1 LFDSSSTRA
10 WAAGQLQAVNF
21 RTLARISLWIVCESA
36 RAIRWLS
43 PENGEAEQ
51 EQIKAAHQDA
61 EEYPQTWMG
70 ECPKSKRA
78 SKSST
83 INHGSTAKKKKP
95 S

>member
-1 LFDSSSTRA
+1 VGGRPVASS
-10 WAAGQLQAVNF
+10 QLQNTGSNIA
-21 RTLARISLWIVCESA
+21 LDQSA
-36 RAIRWLS
+36 RAVRWLS